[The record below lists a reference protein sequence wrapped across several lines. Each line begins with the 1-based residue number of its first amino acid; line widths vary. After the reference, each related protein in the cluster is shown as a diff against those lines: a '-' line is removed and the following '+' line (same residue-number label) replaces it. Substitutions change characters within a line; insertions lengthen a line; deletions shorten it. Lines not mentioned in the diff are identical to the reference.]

1 MTLNYED
8 LAAEFNLDNGFVADT
23 IDQAVLDIENAIDG
37 NNIANPDQVLSN
49 NIGKANA
56 ILDRVIEEINR
67 SGMSPRLGEVA
78 SQILTTIN
86 QSVQQIYSRNI
97 DLGNLQLKNKMVE
110 LKEREVKIKE
120 YMSNKIIPNT
130 VNNNLIISDR
140 ETVLKL
146 LKENKSQLKML
157 ENENVKEN
165 KGEYDANN

>member
-1 MTLNYED
+1 
-8 LAAEFNLDNGFVADT
+8 
-23 IDQAVLDIENAIDG
+23 
-37 NNIANPDQVLSN
+37 
-49 NIGKANA
+49 
-56 ILDRVIEEINR
+56 
-67 SGMSPRLGEVA
+67 
-78 SQILTTIN
+78 
-86 QSVQQIYSRNI
+86 
-97 DLGNLQLKNKMVE
+97 MVE